1 MTSFH
6 RFPLNSQFF
15 SKNLHNACCF
25 LCFCIHFC
33 MERWS
38 LPCQN
43 WSTALLEI
51 WVLHYTTASW
61 LSDLKVQ
68 QTYQLELTLNLL
80 SINDVKLSIRNG
92 ETSPSYHPICGCDT
106 SPKNKK
112 LKHQNH
118 AWTHIRSGGTHSEH
132 TLINLQKEY
141 DVIIW
146 VMLSSTKEYI
156 REQSISVYN
165 IHEKIMCIWLAET
178 SASFM

>member
-1 MTSFH
+1 MFLYTLLYGKLKLALPKLIHCTAWNLSAA
-6 RFPLNSQFF
+6 
-15 SKNLHNACCF
+15 LHN
-25 LCFCIHFC
+25 
-33 MERWS
+33 
-38 LPCQN
+38 CQLAE
-43 WSTALLEI
+43 WFESA
-51 WVLHYTTASW
+51 A
-61 LSDLKVQ
+61 

-132 TLINLQKEY
+132 TLINLHKEY

-156 REQSISVYN
+156 RKQSISVYN

>member
-1 MTSFH
+1 MPVVSYVFVYTFVWKVEACLAKID
-6 RFPLNSQFF
+6 PLHCLKFE
-15 SKNLHNACCF
+15 CCITQLAEWF
-25 LCFCIHFC
+25 
-33 MERWS
+33 ES
-38 LPCQN
+38 
-43 WSTALLEI
+43 A
-51 WVLHYTTASW
+51 A
-61 LSDLKVQ
+61 